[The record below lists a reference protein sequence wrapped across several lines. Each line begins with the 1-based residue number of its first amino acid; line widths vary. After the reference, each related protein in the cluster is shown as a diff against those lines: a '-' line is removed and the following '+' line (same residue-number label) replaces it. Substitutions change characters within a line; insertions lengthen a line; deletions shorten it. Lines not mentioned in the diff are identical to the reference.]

1 MFQEEFGE
9 RLLAQPGE
17 PRYCRLAAN
26 VQLFAKVTRVCK
38 VDRNSFRPPPKVDS
52 VIVKVSPRKEIL
64 PVRPQS
70 VQTSLHSRRAGADIC
85 GGIACA
91 YER

>member
-52 VIVKVSPRKEIL
+52 VIVKIIPRKEIL
-64 PVRPQS
+64 PVRLQ
-70 VQTSLHSRRAGADIC
+70 VV
-85 GGIACA
+85 
-91 YER
+91 